1 MKSKSLV
8 MIFLMTCFLLA
19 VSFFS
24 VLFIYDPLKIFH
36 QPFFYKEYL
45 QSNMR
50 KQVAGI
56 ANNWEYDS
64 IILGTSILECTSA
77 QEASNIVGGR
87 FVNISLS
94 GSYFFERAIVLKYVL
109 EKKPIKNV
117 IYSLDTVGLI
127 DAAKSN
133 GTYPIDSWS
142 YLYDNNPFN
151 DFKVYLD
158 NKYIRCL
165 FSPYNKIECMGE
177 KVDFDRPNTWHT
189 LPSQSAR
196 FGGLKNWFKMKN
208 NPQVNNA
215 FNSILTTIDYLKQGK
230 KIIDH
235 NLDANIKRSRRY
247 IDDNLIRYI
256 ASYPDTEFILIL
268 PPYSRIKFAIDA
280 QYNEL
285 SFRRYKASIRYLV
298 SKSFQFNNM
307 KVYGWGN
314 HAFVDQ
320 ISNYKD
326 LIHYEHK
333 INSWMLGAIKRNE
346 GVLTTSNIDSYLK
359 LLSRK
364 SLNYNLFKL
373 GNQIENNLGRS

>member
-1 MKSKSLV
+1 
-8 MIFLMTCFLLA
+8 MIFLMTCLLLA
-19 VSFFS
+19 VTFFA
-24 VLFIYDPLKIFH
+24 VLFIYDPLKLFH
-36 QPFFYKEYL
+36 QPFLYKQYL

-77 QEASNIVGGR
+77 QNASNILGGR

-109 EKKPIKNV
+109 EKKPIKKV

-127 DAAKSN
+127 DTAKSN

-142 YLYDNNPFN
+142 YLYDNNLFN

-165 FSPYNKIECMGE
+165 FSPYDKIQCMGK

-196 FGGLKNWFKMKN
+196 FGGLHNWLNMKN
-208 NPQVNNA
+208 NDQVKNA
-215 FNSILTTIDYLKQGK
+215 FDSIIGATKALKQGK
-230 KIIDH
+230 KIIDD
-235 NLDANIKRSRRY
+235 NLDYNVMKSRRY
-247 IDDNLIRYI
+247 IDNNLIKYI
-256 ASYPDTEFILIL
+256 ANYPDTEFLLIL

-280 QYNEL
+280 QYNQL

-298 SKSFQFNNM
+298 SKSVQFKNM
-307 KVYGWGN
+307 NVYGWGN

-346 GVLTTSNIDSYLK
+346 GLLTTSNIDSYLR
-359 LLSRK
+359 LLTRK
-364 SLNYNLFKL
+364 SLNYNLFQL
-373 GNQIENNLGRS
+373 GNQIENNLGRSYQQL